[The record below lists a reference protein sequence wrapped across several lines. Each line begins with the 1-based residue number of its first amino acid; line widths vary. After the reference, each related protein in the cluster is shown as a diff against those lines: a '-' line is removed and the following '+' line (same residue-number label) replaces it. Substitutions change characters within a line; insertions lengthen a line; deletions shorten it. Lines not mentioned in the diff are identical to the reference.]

1 MKGLKRKKRKF
12 TRNIQAPSST
22 NQKNTN
28 FDYGTFRQFNALLP
42 NQRVDALITPGKKAW
57 SPLSKVKRD
66 RSILKASLAASASKR
81 RLLAG
86 KSHRDHAKIA
96 KLKVLNNQLMVD
108 LHRER
113 RVSNKMIDE
122 AMVEARRLSDE
133 ALEMMSKANEMR
145 ITERNRA
152 SSRIREERAHH
163 SRQSE
168 RLGRKQATSIEKLH
182 QEQGSLVNEVQSKF
196 NMKLHKAREKVTMEA
211 MKLKEQRSSWQKRLS
226 EIDLSSKNKLSK
238 ERARRR
244 DAVQQQLDRTS
255 AMESQLQEII
265 EGLGI
270 MNYELVDE
278 VKNANSAKRTAI
290 KLYDK
295 SKEAATRRLGQLRQE
310 KEQKNELKDE
320 LTRVLRTLEAQE
332 AQLNAYKSMVET
344 LKSSKRNLSREVTAS
359 RRGGARWPLWVT
371 EVCCELLVDG
381 SPPSAIPSSIGTL
394 FASLYGEEPRK
405 IPSLNYV
412 RQCRVLVQTIGET
425 ITAMKLAAC
434 SNWAEIFLMPQH
446 AVRYHSL
453 PLSSV

>member
-1 MKGLKRKKRKF
+1 
-12 TRNIQAPSST
+12 
-22 NQKNTN
+22 
-28 FDYGTFRQFNALLP
+28 
-42 NQRVDALITPGKKAW
+42 
-57 SPLSKVKRD
+57 
-66 RSILKASLAASASKR
+66 
-81 RLLAG
+81 
-86 KSHRDHAKIA
+86 
-96 KLKVLNNQLMVD
+96 
-108 LHRER
+108 
-113 RVSNKMIDE
+113 MIDE

-133 ALEMMSKANEMR
+133 ALEMMSKANDMC

-152 SSRIREERAHH
+152 SSRIREERNHH

-168 RLGRKQATSIEKLH
+168 RLVRKQATLIEKLH
-182 QEQGSLVNEVQSKF
+182 QEQGSLVDEVQTKF
-196 NMKLHKAREKVTMEA
+196 NMKLHKAKEKVSMEA

-238 ERARRR
+238 ERAHRRDAVQQQLDRTSTMESQLQEIIEGLNKKVTMEAMKLKEHRSSWQKRLSEIDLSLKKKLSKEQARRR

-295 SKEAATRRLGQLRQE
+295 SKVAANRRLVQLRHE

-332 AQLNAYKSMVET
+332 AQLNEYKSMVET
-344 LKSSKRNLSREVTAS
+344 LKSSKRNLSRESTAG
-359 RRGGARWPLWVT
+359 RRGGKRWPLWVT
-371 EVCCELLVDG
+371 EVCCELLVNG

-394 FASLYGEEPRK
+394 FESLYGEEPRK

-434 SNWAEIFLMPQH
+434 SNWAEIFFDATTRRQVPFSAVVISLMGDGPDSIDPVIVSSCVILEDETSETQVDGILTK
-446 AVRYHSL
+446 VRQL
-453 PLSSV
+453 EAIFIQ